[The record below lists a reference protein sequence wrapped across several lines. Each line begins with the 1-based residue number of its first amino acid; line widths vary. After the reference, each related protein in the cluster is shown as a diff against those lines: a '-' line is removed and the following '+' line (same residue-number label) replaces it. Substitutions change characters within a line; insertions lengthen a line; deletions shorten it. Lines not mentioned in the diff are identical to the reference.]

1 MNDLDPR
8 VAAVDRRL
16 AEARR
21 VLAVTGGKGG
31 IGKSMVASTLAL
43 ILARRGLRA
52 GLLDLDLT
60 SPTDH
65 VILGLGDRFLTEE
78 FGVEPPVV
86 ADVHLM
92 SVSFLVGDRPAPLR
106 GDDITNATL
115 EILAITHWQKLDVL
129 VIDMPPGLGD
139 ATLDVVRLI
148 RRAEYLVVANRS
160 RVVRETVRRTARF
173 LRELKVPVVGMIEN
187 MARGESGTVQAMAD
201 EFELPLLGSLPWDET
216 VEEAVGDPGALAET
230 PFAAALGRIAG
241 DLFETGS
248 ADSR

>member
-1 MNDLDPR
+1 MSNLDPR
-8 VAAVDRRL
+8 YAAVDRRL
-16 AEARR
+16 ADARR

-43 ILARRGLRA
+43 LLARRGLRA

-86 ADVHLM
+86 EGVHLM

-106 GDDITNATL
+106 GDDITNAIL
-115 EILAITHWQKLDVL
+115 EILAITRWQNLDAL

-139 ATLDVVRLI
+139 ATLDVIRLI
-148 RRAEYLVVANRS
+148 RKAEYLMVANGS
-160 RVVRETVRRTARF
+160 RVVRETVRRMARF
-173 LRELKVPVVGMIEN
+173 LGELEVPVVGMVEN
-187 MARGESGTVQAMAD
+187 MARGDSGAVRAMAD
-201 EFELPLLGSLPWDET
+201 EFDLPLLGSLPWDEA
-216 VEEAVGDPGALAET
+216 VEDAVGDPDALAKT
-230 PFAAALGRIAG
+230 RFAAALGRVADG
-241 DLFETGS
+241 LFE
-248 ADSR
+248 

>member
-1 MNDLDPR
+1 MSDLDPR
-8 VAAVDRRL
+8 YAAVDRRL
-16 AEARR
+16 ADARR

-43 ILARRGLRA
+43 LLARRGLRA

-60 SPTDH
+60 SPSDH

-86 ADVHLM
+86 EGVHLM

-106 GDDITNATL
+106 GDDITNAIL
-115 EILAITHWQKLDVL
+115 EILAITRWQDLDVL

-148 RRAEYLVVANRS
+148 RKAEYLVVANGS
-160 RVVRETVRRTARF
+160 RVVRETVRRMARF
-173 LRELKVPVVGMIEN
+173 LGGLEVPVVGMIEN
-187 MARGESGTVQAMAD
+187 MARGDSAAVQAMAD
-201 EFELPLLGSLPWDET
+201 EFDLPVLGSLPWDEA
-216 VEEAVGDPGALAET
+216 VEDAVGDPAALAKT
-230 PFAAALGRIAG
+230 RFAAALGRVADG
-241 DLFETGS
+241 LF
-248 ADSR
+248 D

>member
-1 MNDLDPR
+1 MKDLDPR
-8 VAAVDRRL
+8 YAAVEGRL

-43 ILARRGLRA
+43 LLARRGLRV

-60 SPTDH
+60 APTDH

-86 ADVHLM
+86 EGVHLM

-106 GDDITNATL
+106 GDDITNAML
-115 EILAITHWQKLDVL
+115 EILSITHWQGLDAL

-139 ATLDVVRLI
+139 ATLDVIRLI
-148 RRAEYLVVANRS
+148 RRAEYLMVANGS
-160 RVVRETVRRTARF
+160 RVVRETVRRMAR
-173 LRELKVPVVGMIEN
+173 LLGQLEVPVVGMIEN
-187 MARGESGTVQAMAD
+187 MARGKSGAVRAMAD
-201 EFELPLLGSLPWDET
+201 EFGLPLLGSLPWDEA
-216 VEEAVGDPGALAET
+216 VEDAVGDPAALAKTRFAGALDEV
-230 PFAAALGRIAG
+230 AG
-241 DLFETGS
+241 ALFES
-248 ADSR
+248 ADPR

>member
-1 MNDLDPR
+1 MSELDPR
-8 VAAVDRRL
+8 YSAVDRRL

-43 ILARRGLRA
+43 LLARRGLRA

-60 SPTDH
+60 APTDH

-86 ADVHLM
+86 DGVHLM

-106 GDDITNATL
+106 GDDITNAML
-115 EILAITHWQKLDVL
+115 EILAITHWQKLDAL

-139 ATLDVVRLI
+139 ATLDVIRLI
-148 RRAEYLVVANRS
+148 RRAEYLMVANGS
-160 RVVRETVRRTARF
+160 RVVRETVRRMARF
-173 LRELKVPVVGMIEN
+173 LGELEVPVVGMLEN
-187 MARGESGTVQAMAD
+187 MARGESGAVRAMAD
-201 EFELPLLGSLPWDET
+201 QLGLQWLGSLPWDET
-216 VEEAVGDPGALAET
+216 VEDAVGDPAALAKTRFAVALDEVAGAL
-230 PFAAALGRIAG
+230 F
-241 DLFETGS
+241 GS